1 MVILNLYEVRLE
13 NKQVLGYIV
22 EIMQSFMELAQD
34 SYI

>member
-1 MVILNLYEVRLE
+1 MAILNLYKVRLE
-13 NKQVLGYIV
+13 NKQVLVYIV

>member
-1 MVILNLYEVRLE
+1 MVILNLYKVRLE
-13 NKQVLGYIV
+13 NKQVLVYIV